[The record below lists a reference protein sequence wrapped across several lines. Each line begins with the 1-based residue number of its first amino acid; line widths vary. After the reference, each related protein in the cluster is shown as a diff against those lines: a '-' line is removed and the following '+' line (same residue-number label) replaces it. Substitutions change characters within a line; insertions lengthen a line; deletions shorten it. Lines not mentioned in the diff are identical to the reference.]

1 MKAYEY
7 LEDHG
12 ILFAGIVLLFLLQ
25 STLLVFLGLSAG
37 LSILVCS
44 IWLLFFTVY
53 FLQAISHDFRT
64 PLSLILAA
72 LDKLRREGLKEYYL
86 LISNFVYEKQG
97 ATRKKIM
104 QYRKC
109 LPQDRIFGWEEV
121 KQGKEMS
128 LLQAILFSRYF

>member
-53 FLQAISHDFRT
+53 FLQD
-64 PLSLILAA
+64 
-72 LDKLRREGLKEYYL
+72 YL
-86 LISNFVYEKQG
+86 
-97 ATRKKIM
+97 RKK
-104 QYRKC
+104 R
-109 LPQDRIFGWEEV
+109 RAR
-121 KQGKEMS
+121 
-128 LLQAILFSRYF
+128 LLYETAGVSAA